1 MPAYDV
7 AQTSTIST
15 LSIVLAVTGAVFGV
29 LADRLA
35 VRWPEH
41 DEDRP
46 GGRSIGWR
54 TIASAAIGGFA
65 FFLLA
70 DRFGEAEPLVQI
82 LFGLWFATLLVGF
95 AIDLDQ
101 RLLPDELTLPVIPVA
116 LLFDVAGRNPLIGPD
131 LGPAVAIAV
140 VIPLGL
146 FLASIPFGEG
156 AFGLGDVK
164 LLVGVGLMTG
174 FVRTFTGLLSG
185 LLAAG
190 VVLAILLATR
200 RIGRRTFIP
209 FGPFLIFGALWGIFV
224 RV

>member
-1 MPAYDV
+1 
-7 AQTSTIST
+7 
-15 LSIVLAVTGAVFGV
+15 
-29 LADRLA
+29 
-35 VRWPEH
+35 
-41 DEDRP
+41 
-46 GGRSIGWR
+46 
-54 TIASAAIGGFA
+54 
-65 FFLLA
+65 
-70 DRFGEAEPLVQI
+70 
-82 LFGLWFATLLVGF
+82 
-95 AIDLDQ
+95 
-101 RLLPDELTLPVIPVA
+101 VIPMA

-140 VIPLGL
+140 VLPLGL
-146 FLASIPFGEG
+146 FIASMPFGEG

-174 FVRTFTGLLSG
+174 FLRTFTGLLSG

-200 RIGRRTFIP
+200 RIGRRTFVP